1 MSACLIIVATVS
13 FYGFRTV
20 MVPVD
25 CIQGNNLC
33 PHPLNQFDFKEFF
46 QKTPLLQGHSFELQ
60 KMDGWANATNNKKQ
74 NLVQTITY

>member
-25 CIQGNNLC
+25 CIQGNKLC
-33 PHPLNQFDFKEFF
+33 PHPLSQFDFKDFF
-46 QKTPLLQGHSFELQ
+46 QKTSIAPRSPLDGLKLQ
-60 KMDGWANATNNKKQ
+60 KMD
-74 NLVQTITY
+74 V